1 MYGGQELADNWN
13 RGISVEVLSGTAWN
27 RKSCNMAW
35 LFYAFFHLRVMGL
48 PRLLEFLISF
58 ATILK
63 LLYYYIIIIILYGG

>member
-1 MYGGQELADNWN
+1 MIYLMNFNHVWGSLADNWN

-48 PRLLEFLISF
+48 PRLLN
-58 ATILK
+58 
-63 LLYYYIIIIILYGG
+63 YNY